1 MNLKTTFRVGSADEA
16 DIVLKQATV
25 SKQHCELRWTGTGW
39 ELRDLDSTNG
49 TFVDGVRISDVCKV
63 HAKNKITLGRG
74 VALSLPPTPSSPTKP
89 ESAFSELDQPRL
101 SRTKTKAAPS
111 YVGLFSMGLTAI
123 TVCFGIYVFFR
134 AGANS
139 SKEVDRGSA
148 TVSSSDEKKAQP
160 KNGESDAVQKSS
172 PQTSP
177 EATPV
182 VESAFWAIIVESA
195 DGKNRQLVGTAVA
208 IEPNR
213 LLTLASIVEAIQEM
227 KTTYPV
233 LLLQQWQQASVT
245 IKPTQIALHPGYK
258 NALSQLAN
266 FETQLQEKLKTID
279 NLAQPSLEDSLE
291 WSGRLETV
299 MSDISKC
306 DLACLITVDRLKK
319 VLPIAAASR
328 TSEPQ
333 DCKIAGYPMIVPSPD
348 LKSKLEGFYLE
359 GTGKFQLD
367 SKIKTPALFVETS
380 AFPGV
385 PIVSMVCLNSL
396 SEIAGLCVRQEPVQS
411 VGAPQRSQITSVEV
425 FWK

>member
-1 MNLKTTFRVGSADEA
+1 MNLKTTYRVGSADEA
-16 DIVLKQATV
+16 DIVLKQTTV
-25 SKQHCELRWTGTGW
+25 SKQHCELRWIGNGW

-49 TFVDGVRISDVCKV
+49 TFVDGVRITDVCKV
-63 HAKNKITLGRG
+63 HSNNKITLGRG
-74 VALSLPPTPSSPTKP
+74 VALSLPPTPSSPTKR
-89 ESAFSELDQPRL
+89 ESAFSELDQPKL
-101 SRTKTKAAPS
+101 PKTKLKAAL

-123 TVCFGIYVFFR
+123 TVCFGIYFFSS
-134 AGANS
+134 AGPS
-139 SKEVDRGSA
+139 LSKEIDRGSE
-148 TVSSSDEKKAQP
+148 TVSSSDEKKSQP
-160 KNGESDAVQKSS
+160 KTGESDTGQKSS
-172 PQTSP
+172 PQKSP
-177 EATPV
+177 QATPA

-195 DGKNRQLVGTAVA
+195 DGKNRQLVGTAVG

-213 LLTLASIVEAIQEM
+213 LLTLASIVEAIQEL
-227 KTTYPV
+227 KTSYPV
-233 LLLQQWQQASVT
+233 LLLQQWQQDGVS
-245 IKPTQIALHPGYK
+245 IMPTQIVLHPGYK
-258 NALSQLAN
+258 SALSQLTE
-266 FETQLQEKLKTID
+266 FETQLEEKLKTVD

-319 VLPIAAASR
+319 VLPIATASR

-359 GTGKFQLD
+359 GKGRVQFDNKM
-367 SKIKTPALFVETS
+367 KTPSLFVETS